1 MEAFLSPALLQH
13 PVVQALLAGL
23 LSWLS
28 VSLGAALIF
37 TRREFSRRAL
47 DCLLGAAGGMMLGA
61 AFFGLLTPALEL
73 TAHLGRLAFAPVV
86 AGLTLGAF
94 FLWLLDRVLPHI
106 HILQDTPEG
115 ISTSWRRSVLLV
127 AAMALHHIPEGLAIG
142 VGYGAAAAESV
153 LQTGAESLGLSTALV
168 LTLSIMLQNVP
179 EGMVVA
185 TALRAE
191 GYSARKSCLYG
202 VLSGVTAPLGA
213 VPGALAAGFTAGLLP
228 VALSFAAG
236 AMVYVVAEEVIPE
249 ASASG
254 NGNAATVSCIAGLG
268 LVLTLS
274 SLVG

>member
-1 MEAFLSPALLQH
+1 M
-13 PVVQALLAGL
+13 AGL

-28 VSLGAALIF
+28 VSLGATLIF
-37 TRREFSRRAL
+37 TRREFSRRAM

-61 AFFGLLTPALEL
+61 AFFGLLNPALEL

-94 FLWLLDRVLPHI
+94 FLWLLDHALPHI

-153 LQTGAESLGLSTALV
+153 LQSGAESLGLSTALV

-179 EGMVVA
+179 EGLVVA

-202 VLSGVTAPLGA
+202 VASGVTAPLGA
-213 VPGALAAGFTAGLLP
+213 VPGALAAGIAAGLLP
-228 VALSFAAG
+228 VALGFAAG

-268 LVLTLS
+268 LVMTLS